1 MFGLRPN
8 VGGHVL
14 PHDLTDV
21 IAAHEANG
29 AALMVGSNCTR
40 PRNTAG
46 HRIASLP
53 TSHLLLCMDSQT
65 RHPEQRF
72 TPPIF
77 FLTGVY
83 LPRPARRLSAPRQ
96 PTLRGA
102 FCFDNSRT
110 RAGPRGAQEP
120 HRTAA
125 GARTGEPQSKVG
137 VGIRPSS
144 RGREIRI
151 RLGVWDAAIS
161 LGKPRPRQSW
171 AAALPAY
178 PSAHRNPDARLAL
191 KRPRNSGRAHAH
203 GPELVRRRTRR
214 RPSGGR
220 AHLSVAARC
229 VPESLGGRA

>member
-1 MFGLRPN
+1 MGDLSVLGSPLTVRRAMSARAAQPHPYEVQDRELSLCQTATPGLE
-8 VGGHVL
+8 GGDPILLLAGNTSSLALKGSCL
-14 PHDLTDV
+14 PPRLL
-21 IAAHEANG
+21 G
-29 AALMVGSNCTR
+29 CTR

-151 RLGVWDAAIS
+151 RLG
-161 LGKPRPRQSW
+161 
-171 AAALPAY
+171 
-178 PSAHRNPDARLAL
+178 
-191 KRPRNSGRAHAH
+191 
-203 GPELVRRRTRR
+203 
-214 RPSGGR
+214 
-220 AHLSVAARC
+220 
-229 VPESLGGRA
+229 

>member
-1 MFGLRPN
+1 MVAGADLVRVMDGKAIVFGLRPN

-96 PTLRGA
+96 PTLRRA

-110 RAGPRGAQEP
+110 RSGPTRRPGAASDGGRRPYRGTP
-120 HRTAA
+120 I
-125 GARTGEPQSKVG
+125 K
-137 VGIRPSS
+137 
-144 RGREIRI
+144 GRR
-151 RLGVWDAAIS
+151 W
-161 LGKPRPRQSW
+161 
-171 AAALPAY
+171 
-178 PSAHRNPDARLAL
+178 NP
-191 KRPRNSGRAHAH
+191 
-203 GPELVRRRTRR
+203 PELARQGDTHTA
-214 RPSGGR
+214 GGM
-220 AHLSVAARC
+220 
-229 VPESLGGRA
+229 GRGDQPR

>member
-1 MFGLRPN
+1 VGIVTWPSSPGRNGRPISAWFPANCSTSNERAGGSTHPYEVQDRELSLRQTATPGLE
-8 VGGHVL
+8 GGDPILLLAGNTSSLALKGSCL
-14 PHDLTDV
+14 PPRLL
-21 IAAHEANG
+21 G
-29 AALMVGSNCTR
+29 CTR

-53 TSHLLLCMDSQT
+53 TSHLLLCTDSD
-65 RHPEQRF
+65 RVSDS
-72 TPPIF
+72 PPGTTVHAANF

-83 LPRPARRLSAPRQ
+83 LPRPARCLSAPRQ

-151 RLGVWDAAIS
+151 RLG
-161 LGKPRPRQSW
+161 
-171 AAALPAY
+171 
-178 PSAHRNPDARLAL
+178 
-191 KRPRNSGRAHAH
+191 
-203 GPELVRRRTRR
+203 
-214 RPSGGR
+214 
-220 AHLSVAARC
+220 
-229 VPESLGGRA
+229 

>member
-1 MFGLRPN
+1 MVAGADLVRVMDGKAIVFGLRPN

-110 RAGPRGAQEP
+110 RAGHEAPRSRIGRRPAPVQGNPNQRSALESA
-120 HRTAA
+120 RARAA
-125 GARTGEPQSKVG
+125 GRYAYGLG
-137 VGIRPSS
+137 
-144 RGREIRI
+144 RGR
-151 RLGVWDAAIS
+151 GDQ
-161 LGKPRPRQSW
+161 PR
-171 AAALPAY
+171 
-178 PSAHRNPDARLAL
+178 
-191 KRPRNSGRAHAH
+191 
-203 GPELVRRRTRR
+203 
-214 RPSGGR
+214 
-220 AHLSVAARC
+220 
-229 VPESLGGRA
+229 